1 MLPFAGPMHDELKS
15 PAPWF
20 EVRFENLGREAR
32 CTEGETIFQS
42 ARRAGVRIVGACGGR
57 GICGT
62 CIVRVASGDV
72 DVRTPQSRGAAGPS
86 ADTPRTK
93 EWVRACL
100 VRPSSDCVVE
110 IAPRSIAP
118 VVRAE
123 VGGQEVAI
131 TPDPVVR
138 GHDVVLSPAIMG
150 HGGADADRVIE
161 ALRDEGAA
169 RIDLYALRELPGLLR
184 GTGWRLQALVRG
196 DEVIGVQPS
205 GTRRLGLAV
214 DLGTTNCAGFL
225 VDIETGARIASLGI
239 ENPQA
244 AYGADLVSRVNH
256 AIRSPAAGRELQD
269 GAVMAVAGLARDLC
283 DAVAA
288 PAAEIVE
295 VAICGNTA
303 MHHLLLGLP
312 VSQLGRAPFVPAMCE
327 SIDIKARDLGLATA
341 PGAYVHLLPNVGGY
355 VGGDHVAALLATENR
370 WAENATIVMD
380 IGTNTEISLI
390 HRGAITSVS
399 APSGPALEGGHI
411 GYGMR
416 AAEGAIERVRMQ
428 DGRIEIQV
436 IGGDAEPVGLC
447 GSGVLDALAVSYKA
461 GLLNRHGRIRS
472 GHPAVREDG
481 DHREITLA
489 PGVAFTQN
497 DVRAVQLAKAAI
509 RAGIDCLLAEAGLEE
524 RAIERIVIAGAFG
537 AYIDLESAVVIGLL
551 PDLPLARIEQVGNAA
566 GIGVRMALASSAL
579 RERARRLATRCRYL
593 ELGSLPGFQ
602 RIFMRRIGF
611 E

>member
-1 MLPFAGPMHDELKS
+1 MHGEMKP

-20 EVRFENLGREAR
+20 QVRFENLDREAQ
-32 CTEGETIFQS
+32 CNEGETIFHS

-57 GICGT
+57 GVCGT
-62 CIVRVASGDV
+62 CIVRIAAGEV
-72 DVRTPQSRGAAGPS
+72 DARTPQSGGAAAPF
-86 ADTPRTK
+86 ADASRTK

-131 TPDPVVR
+131 THDPVVR
-138 GHDVVLSPAIMG
+138 GHDVVLTPTSMG
-150 HGGADADRVIE
+150 SGGQGQGGGADADRVIG

-184 GTGWRLQALVRG
+184 GSGWRLQALVRG
-196 DEVIGVQPS
+196 DEVIGVRPS

-244 AYGADLVSRVNH
+244 AYGADVVSRVNH
-256 AIRSPAAGRELQD
+256 AIRSPAASRELQHA
-269 GAVMAVAGLARDLC
+269 AVTAVAGLARDLC

-288 PAAEIVE
+288 PTAEIVE
-295 VAICGNTA
+295 VAVCGNTA

-327 SIDIKARDLGLATA
+327 AIDIKARDLGLATA
-341 PGAYVHLLPNVGGY
+341 PGAYVHLLPNIGGY

-370 WAENATIVMD
+370 WTKTTTIVMD

-390 HRGAITSVS
+390 LGDSITTVS
-399 APSGPALEGGHI
+399 CPSGPALEGGHI
-411 GYGMR
+411 EAGMR
-416 AAEGAIERVRMQ
+416 AAEGAIERVRVEN
-428 DGRIEIQV
+428 GRLEIQV
-436 IGGDAEPVGLC
+436 IGKDAEPVGLC
-447 GSGVLDALAVSYKA
+447 GSGVLDALAAMVEL
-461 GLLNRHGRIRS
+461 GLVNRHGRIGT
-472 GHPAVREDG
+472 GHAAIRADG
-481 DHREITLA
+481 DHREVMLA
-489 PGVAFTQN
+489 PGVAFTQH

-509 RAGIDCLLAEAGLEE
+509 RAGIDCLLREAGLGED
-524 RAIERIVIAGAFG
+524 AIERMVIAGAFG
-537 AYIDLESAVVIGLL
+537 AYIGLASAVRIGLL
-551 PDLPLARIEQVGNAA
+551 PALPLERIEQVGNAA
-566 GIGVRMALASSAL
+566 GVGVRMALASAAL
-579 RERARRLATRCRYL
+579 RNRARRLAGRCRYL
-593 ELGSLPGFQ
+593 ELGSLPDFQ

>member
-1 MLPFAGPMHDELKS
+1 MPGEIKP
-15 PAPWF
+15 PAPWYQI
-20 EVRFENLGREAR
+20 RFANLDREAQ
-32 CTEGETIFQS
+32 CNEGETIFHS

-57 GICGT
+57 GVCGT
-62 CIVRVASGDV
+62 CIVHVASGEIDAA
-72 DVRTPQSRGAAGPS
+72 RPAAPGAGAPLR
-86 ADTPRTK
+86 AK

-123 VGGQEVAI
+123 VGGKEVAI
-131 TPDPVVR
+131 TPDPIVR

-150 HGGADADRVIE
+150 SGGQGQGSGADADRVIE
-161 ALRDEGAA
+161 ALRHEGAA

-196 DEVIGVQPS
+196 DEVIGVRPS
-205 GTRRLGLAV
+205 GTRRLGLAI

-256 AIRSPAAGRELQD
+256 AIRSPAASRELQHA
-269 GAVMAVAGLARDLC
+269 AVTAVAGLARDLC

-288 PAAEIVE
+288 PTAEIVE
-295 VAICGNTA
+295 VAVCGNTA

-327 SIDIKARDLGLATA
+327 AIDIKARDLGLATS

-370 WAENATIVMD
+370 WAETATIVMD

-390 HRGAITSVS
+390 RGLHGDSITTVS
-399 APSGPALEGGHI
+399 CPSGPALEGGHI
-411 GYGMR
+411 GAGMR
-416 AAEGAIERVRMQ
+416 AAEGAIERVRVEN
-428 DGRIEIQV
+428 GRLEIQV
-436 IGGDAEPVGLC
+436 IGKDVEPVGLC
-447 GSGVLDALAVSYKA
+447 GSGVLDALAAMVEL
-461 GLLNRHGRIRS
+461 GLVNRHGRIIT
-472 GHPAVREDG
+472 GHAAIRADG
-481 DHREITLA
+481 DHREVMLA

-509 RAGIDCLLAEAGLEE
+509 RAGIDCLLREAGLEE
-524 RAIERIVIAGAFG
+524 DAIERVVIAGAFG
-537 AYIDLESAVVIGLL
+537 AYIGLESAVRIGLL
-551 PDLPLARIEQVGNAA
+551 PALPLARIEQVGNAA
-566 GIGVRMALASSAL
+566 GVGVRMALASAAL
-579 RERARRLATRCRYL
+579 RDRARGLAGRCRYL
-593 ELGSLPGFQ
+593 ELGSLPDFQ

>member
-1 MLPFAGPMHDELKS
+1 MRGEMKP

-20 EVRFENLGREAR
+20 QVRFDNLDREAE
-32 CTEGETIFQS
+32 CNEGETLFHS

-57 GICGT
+57 GVCGT
-62 CIVRVASGDV
+62 CIVRITSGEV
-72 DVRTPQSRGAAGPS
+72 DVQRPGSAGAAT
-86 ADTPRTK
+86 APRAR

-100 VRPSSDCVVE
+100 AHPASDCVVE
-110 IAPRSIAP
+110 IAPRSIAT

-138 GHDVVLSPAIMG
+138 SHEVVLAPAIMG
-150 HGGADADRVIE
+150 QQQGGGADADRVID
-161 ALRDEGAA
+161 ALRGDGAA
-169 RIDLYALRELPGLLR
+169 RMDLYALRELPGLLR

-196 DEVIGVQPS
+196 DEVIGVRPS

-214 DLGTTNCAGFL
+214 DMGTTNCAGFL
-225 VDIETGARIASLGI
+225 VDLETGTRLASLGL

-244 AYGADLVSRVNH
+244 GYGADLVSRVNH
-256 AIRSPAAGRELQD
+256 AIRSPAGARELQT
-269 GAVMAVAGLARDLC
+269 AAIAAIVSLARDLC
-283 DAVAA
+283 EAVSAA
-288 PAAEIVE
+288 PADIVE
-295 VAICGNTA
+295 VAVCGNTA

-327 SIDIKARDLGLATA
+327 AIDIKARDLGLALSAA

-355 VGGDHVAALLATENR
+355 VGGDHVAVLLATEHR
-370 WAENATIVMD
+370 WTKNATIVMD
-380 IGTNTEISLI
+380 IGTNTEISLV

-399 APSGPALEGGHI
+399 CPSGPALEGGHI
-411 GYGMR
+411 AAGMR
-416 AAEGAIERVRMQ
+416 AAEGAIERVRVV
-428 DGRIEIQV
+428 DGRFEIEV
-436 IGGDAEPVGLC
+436 IGGDAEAVGLC
-447 GSGVLDALAVSYKA
+447 GSGVLDALAAMLEA
-461 GLLNRHGRIRS
+461 GLVNRRGRIGS
-472 GHPAVREDG
+472 GHPAIREQG
-481 DHREITLA
+481 DHREVTLA

-509 RAGIDCLLAEAGLEE
+509 RAGIDCLLGEAGLAEN
-524 RAIERIVIAGAFG
+524 AIERVVIAGAFG
-537 AYIDLESAVVIGLL
+537 AYIGLESAVSIGLL
-551 PDLPLARIEQVGNAA
+551 PPLPLARIEQVGNAA
-566 GIGVRMALASSAL
+566 GIGVRMTLASSAL
-579 RERARRLATRCRYL
+579 RERSRQLAARCRYL

>member
-1 MLPFAGPMHDELKS
+1 MRSEVKP
-15 PAPWF
+15 PWF
-20 EVRFENLGREAR
+20 QVRFDNLDREAE
-32 CTEGETIFQS
+32 CNEGETLFHS

-57 GICGT
+57 GVCGT
-62 CIVRVASGDV
+62 CIVRISSGEV
-72 DVRTPQSRGAAGPS
+72 YVERPESAGGATA
-86 ADTPRTK
+86 PRAK

-100 VRPSSDCVVE
+100 SRPSSDCVVE
-110 IAPRSIAP
+110 IAPRSIAA

-123 VGGQEVAI
+123 VGGQEVTVA
-131 TPDPVVR
+131 PDPVVR
-138 GHDVVLSPAIMG
+138 GHDVVLAPAIMG
-150 HGGADADRVIE
+150 QRQGGGADADRVID

-205 GTRRLGLAV
+205 GTRPLGLAI

-225 VDIETGARIASLGI
+225 VDLETGTRLASLGI

-256 AIRSPAAGRELQD
+256 AIRSAAGARELQT
-269 GAVMAVAGLARDLC
+269 AAIAAIVGLARDLC
-283 DAVAA
+283 EAVSAM
-288 PAAEIVE
+288 PAQIIE
-295 VAICGNTA
+295 VAVCGNTA

-312 VSQLGRAPFVPAMCE
+312 VSQLGRAPFVPAMCGA
-327 SIDIKARDLGLATA
+327 IDIKARDLGLATA

-355 VGGDHVAALLATENR
+355 VGGDHVAVLLATENR
-370 WAENATIVMD
+370 WAKTTTIVMD

-411 GYGMR
+411 GAGMR
-416 AAEGAIERVRMQ
+416 AAEGAIERVRVV
-428 DGRIEIQV
+428 DGSLQIEV
-436 IGGDAEPVGLC
+436 IGGDAEAVGLC
-447 GSGVLDALAVSYKA
+447 GSGVLDALAAMVEA
-461 GLLNRHGRIRS
+461 GLVNRRGRIGS
-472 GHPAVREDG
+472 GHAAIRAHG
-481 DHREITLA
+481 DHREVTLA

-509 RAGIDCLLAEAGLEE
+509 RAGIDCLLQEAGLEE
-524 RAIERIVIAGAFG
+524 SAIERVVIAGAFG
-537 AYIDLESAVVIGLL
+537 AYIGLESAVRIGLL
-551 PDLPLARIEQVGNAA
+551 PALPLARIEQVGNAA
-566 GIGVRMALASSAL
+566 GIGVRMALASAAL
-579 RERARRLATRCRYL
+579 RDRARALALRSRYL
-593 ELGSLPGFQ
+593 ELGSLPGFR
-602 RIFMRRIGF
+602 RIFMGRIGF

>member
-1 MLPFAGPMHDELKS
+1 MKP

-20 EVRFENLGREAR
+20 QVRFDNLDREAE
-32 CTEGETIFQS
+32 CNEGETIFHS

-57 GICGT
+57 GVCGT
-62 CIVRVASGDV
+62 CIVRITSGEV
-72 DVRTPQSRGAAGPS
+72 DAQMPRSPS
-86 ADTPRTK
+86 AAAPCADGSRTK
-93 EWVRACL
+93 DWVRACL
-100 VRPSSDCVVE
+100 ARPSSDCVVE

-118 VVRAE
+118 IVRAE

-138 GHDVVLSPAIMG
+138 SHEVVLAPAILG
-150 HGGADADRVIE
+150 QSQGGGADADRVID
-161 ALRDEGAA
+161 ALRDDGAA
-169 RIDLYALRELPGLLR
+169 RMDLFALRELPGLLR

-196 DEVIGVQPS
+196 DEVIGVRPS

-225 VDIETGARIASLGI
+225 VDLETGARLASLGI
-239 ENPQA
+239 ENPQV

-256 AIRSPAAGRELQD
+256 AIRSPAGARALQT
-269 GAVMAVAGLARDLC
+269 AAIAAIVGLARDLC
-283 DAVAA
+283 EAVSAA
-288 PAAEIVE
+288 PVDVVE
-295 VAICGNTA
+295 VAVCGNTA

-312 VSQLGRAPFVPAMCE
+312 VSQLGRSPFVPAMCE
-327 SIDIKARDLGLATA
+327 AIDIKARDLGLGTA

-355 VGGDHVAALLATENR
+355 VGGDHVAVLLATENR
-370 WAENATIVMD
+370 WAKTTAIVMD

-399 APSGPALEGGHI
+399 CPSGPALEGGHI
-411 GYGMR
+411 GAGMR
-416 AAEGAIERVRMQ
+416 AAEGAIERVRMVN
-428 DGRIEIQV
+428 GCIEIEV
-436 IGGDAEPVGLC
+436 IGGDAEAVGLC
-447 GSGVLDALAVSYKA
+447 GSGVLDALAAMVEA
-461 GLLNRHGRIRS
+461 GLVNRRGRIGS
-472 GHPAVREDG
+472 GHAAIREQG
-481 DHREITLA
+481 NHREVTLA

-509 RAGIDCLLAEAGLEE
+509 RAGIDCLLSEAGIEE
-524 RAIERIVIAGAFG
+524 NAIERVLIAGAFG
-537 AYIDLESAVVIGLL
+537 TYIGLESALKIGLL
-551 PDLPLARIEQVGNAA
+551 PALPLERIEQVGNAA

-579 RERARRLATRCRYL
+579 RERSRQLATSCRYL
-593 ELGSLPGFQ
+593 ELGSQPGFQ

>member
-1 MLPFAGPMHDELKS
+1 MHGELKA

-20 EVRFENLGREAR
+20 EVRFENLDREAQ
-32 CTEGETIFQS
+32 CKEGDTIFQS

-57 GICGT
+57 GVCGT
-62 CIVRVASGDV
+62 CIVRIASGDV
-72 DVRTPQSRGAAGPS
+72 DVRAPQSQGTAESPGSP
-86 ADTPRTK
+86 PRAR

-100 VRPSSDCVVE
+100 AHPSSDCVVE

-123 VGGQEVAI
+123 VGGQEVII

-138 GHDVVLSPAIMG
+138 RHEVVLAPAVMG
-150 HGGADADRVIE
+150 SGGRGSADADRVID
-161 ALRDEGAA
+161 ALRDDGAA

-184 GTGWRLQALVRG
+184 GAGWRLQVTVRG
-196 DEVIGVQPS
+196 DEVIGVRQS
-205 GTRRLGLAV
+205 GSRSLGLAV

-225 VDIETGARIASLGI
+225 VDLESGTRLASLGI

-244 AYGADLVSRVNH
+244 GYGADLVSRVSY
-256 AIRSPAAGRELQD
+256 AVRSPAAGRELQQAAAT
-269 GAVMAVAGLARDLC
+269 AVISLARDLC
-283 DAVAA
+283 DAVSAA
-288 PAAEIVE
+288 PGEIIE
-295 VAICGNTA
+295 VAVCGNTA

-355 VGGDHVAALLATENR
+355 VGGDHVATLLATEHR
-370 WAENATIVMD
+370 WAQTTTVVMD

-399 APSGPALEGGHI
+399 SPSGPALEGGHI

-447 GSGVLDALAVSYKA
+447 GSGVLDALAATYEA
-461 GLLNRHGRIRS
+461 GLIDRRGRILT
-472 GHPAVREDG
+472 GHPAVLADG
-481 DHREITLA
+481 DRREITLA
-489 PGVAFTQN
+489 PGVTFTQN

-509 RAGIDCLLAEAGLEE
+509 RAGIDCLLRDAGLEE
-524 RAIERIVIAGAFG
+524 GAIERIVIAGAFG
-537 AYIDLESAVVIGLL
+537 NYIDRASAVSIGLL
-551 PDLPLARIEQVGNAA
+551 PDLPLDRIEQVGNAA
-566 GIGVRMALASSAL
+566 GIGVRLVLVSAAL
-579 RERARRLATRCRYL
+579 RERSRQLATRCRYL
-593 ELGSLPGFQ
+593 ELGSLPDFQ

-611 E
+611 D